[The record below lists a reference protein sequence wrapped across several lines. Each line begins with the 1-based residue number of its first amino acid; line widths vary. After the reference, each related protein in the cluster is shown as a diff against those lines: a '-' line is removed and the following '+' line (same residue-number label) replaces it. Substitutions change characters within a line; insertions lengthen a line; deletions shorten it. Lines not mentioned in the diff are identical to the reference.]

1 MTENDGPMTPARFAA
16 LAEAW
21 GGDRRRW
28 PAGERAGAQALL
40 ARTPQLQA
48 VLDEAG
54 ELDAWLDAHA
64 VAAPSPALMQ
74 AVLADRPRRPARHGW
89 RAWIGAWQ
97 PGTRIAGAAAGA
109 GLAGVAAGAL
119 AAALLLGAA
128 APALRPLP
136 AEGGWAATAFEPG
149 PLLSGATEGNEE

>member
-1 MTENDGPMTPARFAA
+1 MTEHDGPLTQARFTA

-21 GGDRRRW
+21 GGDLRRW
-28 PAGERAGAQALL
+28 PAGEQAGARTLL
-40 ARTPQLQA
+40 ARMPQLQA

-74 AVLADRPRRPARHGW
+74 AVLAGRPRRFARHGW

-97 PGTRIAGAAAGA
+97 PGTRVAG
-109 GLAGVAAGAL
+109 
-119 AAALLLGAA
+119 
-128 APALRPLP
+128 
-136 AEGGWAATAFEPG
+136 
-149 PLLSGATEGNEE
+149 